1 MTTGT
6 TPNIDDI
13 LEQCIEEIWCQY
25 DKDKSGQLDREE
37 CKEFIMST
45 IREMQNAGQ
54 GKAS

>member
-1 MTTGT
+1 MSTGT

-37 CKEFIMST
+37 CKDFIMST
-45 IREMQNAGQ
+45 IREMQNAG
-54 GKAS
+54 